1 MTSEAPRENRPK
13 QPASLSGTG
22 IKDHAQPSAS
32 PVSSQP
38 TSEVR
43 AERRMSQLTALLD
56 SVDADTTTRRHRTE
70 FFTEYDNQL
79 PLARLGIAAGLF
91 AALRAKHADTAA
103 HSLRVTLGCS
113 AWSLVLGLPPDQ
125 RDALEVASL
134 LHDIGKIGVP
144 DNILLKPSSLT
155 PEESLIM
162 QQHRVTGLEIL
173 RSCCHNPL
181 VIDIVG
187 HASTW
192 YQGERGNGLSGE
204 EIPLPARMLAIV
216 DAFDAMTSHQLY
228 RRALSR
234 ERAIGELFR
243 FAGTQFDP
251 RLVEE
256 FAHFNDR
263 DQAHLQEQVAQ
274 GWLRSLQPEQVDS
287 NWSLNETPHLPEMA
301 HGRRV
306 YHTAMLEHMQDGVA
320 FVDSSMRVV
329 YWNRAAERLTGIA
342 APSILQRTWTPRA
355 LEMSEADGAPLAD
368 NCCPVEHAMQSGEP
382 FLRRL
387 SIRGRGGRELPIELH
402 VVPVEDADGTMH
414 GATLLMHDVSP
425 QTSLEARCQNLHEMA
440 TRDPLTQVANRAEFD
455 RVLELFVIVHLEQS
469 LPCSL
474 IICDIDRFKKINDT
488 FGHPAGD
495 EVIKNLARLLKRMS
509 RPGDLVARYGGE
521 EFLLLCA
528 GCDNAAAA
536 RRAEDLRRA
545 FADMVQASLGEKRA
559 TASFGVTEI
568 QPGDTPET
576 MLRRADRALLYAKE
590 KGRNTVVQLGSGIVG
605 PEGLEHVMQG
615 LRQAVAGG
623 EAHPASS
630 KKSPA
635 LFERTMRTAVPLEI
649 AIEKLRGFVADHHA
663 EVISVEDAHVKIYAG
678 GEGLSM
684 FRRGTDRPIRLV
696 IDLIAEEEKLDSR
709 DTDARTKWKRTNLH
723 VTINPLKGR
732 DRRVANAA
740 EQARKLGTSLQ
751 AYLMA
756 EPIEGSVDQPM
767 EISPQPT
774 P

>member
-1 MTSEAPRENRPK
+1 MTSEAPRGNRPK
-13 QPASLSGTG
+13 QPVGPSGTG
-22 IKDHAQPSAS
+22 LEESAPASAAS
-32 PVSSQP
+32 PTSQAA
-38 TSEVR
+38 SEVR
-43 AERRMSQLTALLD
+43 AERRMSQLTALLE
-56 SVDADTTTRRHRTE
+56 SVEGAPAPRPRRASLLQDR
-70 FFTEYDNQL
+70 DNQL
-79 PLARLGIAAGLF
+79 PLARLGVAAGLF

-144 DNILLKPSSLT
+144 DAVLLKPASLT
-155 PEESLIM
+155 PEELLIM

-181 VIDIVG
+181 VLDIV
-187 HASTW
+187 AYATTW
-192 YQGERGNGLSGE
+192 YQGERGSGIVGE

-216 DAFDAMTSHQLY
+216 DAFDAMTSNQLY
-228 RRALSR
+228 RRPLSC

-251 RLVEE
+251 NLVEK
-256 FAHFNDR
+256 FAHFHDR
-263 DQAHLQEQVAQ
+263 DQSRLQDQVAQ
-274 GWLRSLQPEQVDS
+274 GWLRALQPEQVNS
-287 NWSLNETPHLPEMA
+287 NWSLNEGPIVPEA
-301 HGRRV
+301 GRGRRV
-306 YHTAMLEHMQDGVA
+306 YHTTLLEHMQDGVA

-329 YWNRAAERLTGIA
+329 YWNRAAERLTGITA
-342 APSILQRTWTPRA
+342 ASILQRTWTPRA
-355 LEMSEADGAPLAD
+355 LELSEPDGTPLTADH
-368 NCCPVEHAMQSGEP
+368 CPIEQAMQSGGH

-387 SIRGRGGRELPIELH
+387 SIRGRNGRPLPIELQ
-402 VVPVEDADGTMH
+402 VVPVEDLDSTLH

-425 QTSLEARCQNLHEMA
+425 QTSLEARCQNLHELA

-495 EVIKNLARLLKRMS
+495 EVIKNMARLLKRMS

-528 GCDNAAAA
+528 GCDNATAA
-536 RRAEDLRRA
+536 RRAEELRH
-545 FADMVQASLGEKRA
+545 SLAEMPQPALGDKRA
-559 TASFGVTEI
+559 TASFGVTEL

-590 KGRNTVVQLGSGIVG
+590 KGRNTVVQLGSGIAG
-605 PEGLEHVMQG
+605 PEGLDHVMQG

-623 EAHPASS
+623 EAHPMPHG
-630 KKSPA
+630 KSNA
-635 LFERTMRTAVPLEI
+635 LFERSMRTSVPLEMS
-649 AIEKLRGFVADHHA
+649 IEKLRGFVADHHA
-663 EVISVEDAHVKIYAG
+663 EVISVEGNHVKIYAG
-678 GEGLSM
+678 GEMLSV
-684 FRRGTDRPIRLV
+684 FRRGSDRPIRLV
-696 IDLIAEEEKLDSR
+696 IDLVAEEEKSESR
-709 DTDARTKWKRTNLH
+709 EGDARGRSNRTILH
-723 VTINPLKGR
+723 VSINPLKGR
-732 DRRVANAA
+732 DRRVANAT
-740 EQARKLGTSLQ
+740 EQARKLGASLQ

-756 EPIEGSVDQPM
+756 EPLAT
-767 EISPQPT
+767 PT
-774 P
+774 DPT